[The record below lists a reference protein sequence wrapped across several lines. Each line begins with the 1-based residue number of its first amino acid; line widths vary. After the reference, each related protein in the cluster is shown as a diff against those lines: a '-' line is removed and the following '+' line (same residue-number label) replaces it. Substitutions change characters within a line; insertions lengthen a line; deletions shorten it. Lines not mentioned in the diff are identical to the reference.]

1 MWERIKSMLI
11 KEFIQMFRDPRM
23 RGIIFIV
30 PMIQTLLFGY
40 AVTMDVNHVN
50 IGVYDLD
57 NSVESRKIID
67 AFAHSGY
74 FFVVKEINQ
83 TKELEDFFDHSL
95 GMAVLRFNKGFSE
108 EIKENQSA
116 PIQVILDGTESN
128 TAGIVFSYIGS
139 ITEKQSQQI
148 LIDRLGHLFK
158 RQGISLESRAWF
170 NPNLE
175 SRNFYVP
182 GVVAI
187 LLTLMTLTLTSMA
200 IVREKE
206 VGTIEQIIV
215 SPITSIEFI
224 LGKTIPFIIVGF
236 IEVCLILIVA
246 LYWFEVPFRGSFFL
260 FFIAIGL
267 YLLTTL
273 GIGLFISTVSQT
285 QQQAMMSALL
295 FYMPA
300 VLLSGFIFPVANMP
314 GFIQMLT
321 FFNPLKYFLII
332 IRSIFLK
339 GLGISILWPQL
350 LVLGGM
356 GIIILWL
363 SSSRFNKKL
372 S

>member
-1 MWERIKSMLI
+1 MWERLKSMLI

-23 RGIIFIV
+23 RAIIFVV
-30 PMIQTLLFGY
+30 PIIQTLLFGY

-57 NSVESRKIID
+57 NSVESRKIIN
-67 AFAHSGY
+67 AFAQSGY
-74 FFVVKEINQ
+74 FNVIQQIHNTE
-83 TKELEDFFDHSL
+83 ELESFFDHGI
-95 GMAVLRFNKGFSE
+95 GMAVLRFNKGFE
-108 EIKENQSA
+108 ADIKANQSG

-139 ITEKQSQQI
+139 ITEKQSQEI
-148 LIDRLGHLFK
+148 LIDRLGHMFK

-215 SPITSIEFI
+215 SPITPFEFI

-236 IEVCLILIVA
+236 LEVCVILVVA
-246 LYWFEVPFRGSFFL
+246 LYWFEVPLRGNILLLFL
-260 FFIAIGL
+260 AIGL

-273 GIGLFISTVSQT
+273 GIGLFISTISQT

-314 GFIQMLT
+314 ESIQWLT

-339 GLGISILWPQL
+339 GIGLDILWPQL
-350 LVLGGM
+350 LMLCAMGGL
-356 GIIILWL
+356 ILWL
-363 SSSRFNKKL
+363 SSQRFHKKMG
-372 S
+372 